1 MGGRDLEWE
10 REGGVWN
17 RRGRE
22 GFGIGVG
29 GRDLK

>member
-17 RRGRE
+17 RSGRE

-29 GRDLK
+29 GRGLE